1 MLQSFVEKDE
11 NNMLDYVVSSRFLGD
26 MIKRFFSPN
35 LLKKKVKILINK
47 IYLKK
52 AKLLMQKPVKFNELM
67 DGWTEENIKL
77 ELTNVEF
84 FLFNYKI

>member
-35 LLKKKVKILINK
+35 LLKKKVYILKNK

-52 AKLLMQKPVKFNELM
+52 AKLLIQKPVKFNELM

-77 ELTNVEF
+77 ELTNVKF
-84 FLFNYKI
+84 F